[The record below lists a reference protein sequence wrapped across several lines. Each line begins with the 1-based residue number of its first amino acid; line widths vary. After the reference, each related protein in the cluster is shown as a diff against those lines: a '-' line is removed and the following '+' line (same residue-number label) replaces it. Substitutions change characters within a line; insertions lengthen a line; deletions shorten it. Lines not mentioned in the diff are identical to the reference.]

1 MKKDDSKSMNESG
14 KIQNKKL
21 KNISL
26 ICLESEFSSIE
37 NINHFIIL
45 FNYDI
50 SNIFQSYY
58 VMIVFFLIRSSFF

>member
-58 VMIVFFLIRSSFF
+58 VMIVFF